1 MGTTGPG
8 DMSGAERTAV
18 PILRTNSRERPRGSA
33 AGQALGLFFSLTFG
47 IAFLLAFALTPSTT
61 HAASTALQFC
71 DSNTE
76 RSATE
81 QDRLLRFAAIVK
93 RELDDSGHAVAL
105 VARSGLN
112 LQRFGIRYSHAGI
125 SLKASD
131 ATPWSVRQL
140 YFACDEGRPRLYDQG
155 LAGFVSGTDDARL
168 GYLSIVLLPPEPA
181 AELERAA
188 LDKARALRL
197 LAARYSANAHAYALH
212 YQNCNQWVAELLASA
227 WGNLTDSEDLRKQAQ
242 AWLLQRGY
250 APEPVRVDSHALM
263 FAAAFIPW
271 LHSDDHPEDDRYA
284 LRFRTSLPA
293 SIEAFV
299 RAQAPG
305 ADRIEACHDERQ
317 VVLRRG
323 WVPIE
328 DGCKPAPGDRVI
340 ALD

>member
-1 MGTTGPG
+1 MDTTGTG
-8 DMSGAERTAV
+8 GHER
-18 PILRTNSRERPRGSA
+18 SRARRRPDPENESRARPRGSA
-33 AGQALGLFFSLTFG
+33 AGRALRLSFRLTFG
-47 IAFLLAFALTPSTT
+47 FAFWLAFALTSSTT
-61 HAASTALQFC
+61 HAASAALQFC
-71 DSNTE
+71 DKATA
-76 RSATE
+76 RSAAE

-93 RELDDSGHAVAL
+93 RELDASGHAVAL

-168 GYLSIVLLPPEPA
+168 GYLSIVLLPPGPA

-197 LAARYSANAHAYALH
+197 LAARYSANAHVYGLR

-227 WGNLTDSEDLRKQAQ
+227 WGGLADSADLRQEAQ
-242 AWLLQRGY
+242 AWLAQRGY
-250 APEPVRVDSHALM
+250 APEPVQVDSHALM

-293 SIEAFV
+293 AIETFV

-305 ADRIEACHDERQ
+305 AERIEACHDERQ

-323 WVPIE
+323 WAPIE
-328 DGCKPAPGDRVI
+328 DGCKPAAGDRVI
-340 ALD
+340 LLD